1 MEHREGSPGAG
12 RMLCNERARGLY
24 MTVLVYK
31 KSSWPS
37 GLNIN
42 HRIFDFYLFY
52 KKQHAS
58 IRNSFHH
65 ASHQVQGCLC

>member
-1 MEHREGSPGAG
+1 
-12 RMLCNERARGLY
+12 

-31 KSSWPS
+31 NSGRPP

-42 HRIFDFYLFY
+42 HRTFDFYLFY
-52 KKQHAS
+52 ETQHAS
-58 IRNSFHH
+58 IQNSFHH